1 MIIDISP
8 PIHPGI
14 AVWPGDVPF
23 QANKSL
29 RMADG
34 SNIDLGDMRTTYH
47 VGAHADAPNHYDA
60 AGCDA
65 ATMDLE
71 PFLGPCQV
79 IHVDVGRG
87 KRVLPKHVAE
97 VSAPRILFSTG
108 TFPNSEKWNE
118 DFAALSPELI
128 DYLHNKGVLLVG
140 IDTPSVDLMHDK
152 TLHTH
157 EALARTGMRNL
168 EGLVLDNVEPGSYM
182 LSALPLALV
191 DADASPV
198 RAVLYQPEADTL

>member
-29 RMADG
+29 RMEDG
-34 SNIDLGDMRTTYH
+34 ANIDLGDMRTTYH
-47 VGAHADAPNHYDA
+47 VGAHADAPNHYHAEGKDA
-60 AGCDA
+60 AS
-65 ATMDLE
+65 MDLT

-79 IHVDVGRG
+79 IHAPVGRG
-87 KRVLPKHVAE
+87 ERVLPAH
-97 VSAPRILFSTG
+97 APNITAARVLFCTK
-108 TFPNSEKWNE
+108 TFPDPNDWNE

-128 DYLHNKGVLLVG
+128 EHLHNHGVLLVG

-168 EGLVLDNVEPGSYM
+168 EGLVLGHVNPGLYH
-182 LSALPLALV
+182 LSALPLRLQE
-191 DADASPV
+191 ADASPV
-198 RAVLYQPEADTL
+198 RAVLYDPDGA

>member
-8 PIHPGI
+8 RIHPGI
-14 AVWPGDVPF
+14 AVWPGDVPY
-23 QANKSL
+23 QPGKSL

-34 SNIDLGDMRTTYH
+34 ANIDLGDMRTTYH

-60 AGCDA
+60 EGCDA

-71 PFLGPCQV
+71 PFMGPCQV
-79 IHVDVGRG
+79 VEVDVARG
-87 KRVLPKHVAE
+87 KRVTPEHVPV
-97 VSAPRILFSTG
+97 VSAPRVLFRTN
-108 TFPNSEKWNE
+108 TFPNPNDWNE

-128 DYLHNKGVLLVG
+128 LHLHSKGVVLVG

-168 EGLVLDNVEPGSYM
+168 EGLVLAHVEPGPYL

-198 RAVLYQPEADTL
+198 RAVLYQPEADGL